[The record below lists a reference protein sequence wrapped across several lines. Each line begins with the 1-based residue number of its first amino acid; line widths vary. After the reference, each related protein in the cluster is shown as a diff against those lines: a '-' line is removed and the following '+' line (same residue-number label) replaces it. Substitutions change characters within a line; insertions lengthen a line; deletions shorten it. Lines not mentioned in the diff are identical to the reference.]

1 MAGFEIGGRGMGAA
15 VESVVDTQE
24 LPPNVLHGEQ
34 MPLLPLADPS
44 KGTGQNA
51 GGVDTQRGVGRP
63 AGSKN
68 KITKAWQDYLLG
80 QYTSPLEV
88 LASTMTRSVQD
99 LAQALGYIKYAAD
112 GVTMIRNPSPDELRE
127 CLKIQ
132 LSCAKELAP
141 YLHQKQPQAVELD
154 NGGLMTLNIFS
165 APVADVKNAENFG
178 FQVLDLEIE
187 ENQGLSDDEKQKTNA
202 CATNGDSEA
211 VENIE

>member
-1 MAGFEIGGRGMGAA
+1 MMAGFEIGGKGMGAA
-15 VESVVDTQE
+15 VESVVDTQD

-34 MPLLPLADPS
+34 MALLPLGDPDRGAQ
-44 KGTGQNA
+44 KNA
-51 GGVDTQRGVGRP
+51 GEFDTQRGVGRP

-68 KITKAWQDYLLG
+68 KVTKAWQDYLLS

-99 LAQALGYIKYAAD
+99 LAKALGYIKYASD

-141 YLHQKQPQAVELD
+141 YLHQKQPQAVELGE
-154 NGGLMTLNIFS
+154 GGLMTLNIFS
-165 APVADVKNAENFG
+165 APVSEVQKADDFG
-178 FQVLDLEIE
+178 FQVIDLNIE
-187 ENQGLSDDEKQKTNA
+187 QNQEVSESKKGKTNA
-202 CATNGDSEA
+202 HATNGNVQDTDL
-211 VENIE
+211 I